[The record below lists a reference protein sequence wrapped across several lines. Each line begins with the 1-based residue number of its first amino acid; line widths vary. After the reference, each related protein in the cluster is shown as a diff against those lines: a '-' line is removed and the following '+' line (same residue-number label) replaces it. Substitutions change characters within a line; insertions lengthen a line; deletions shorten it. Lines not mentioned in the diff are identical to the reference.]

1 MRSLAEVVSAILN
14 DEGLVPR
21 QWVMDCAR
29 EGVRWDVLKSP
40 SELTGDELSIA
51 ASLVE
56 LMAERAGVSSPSWT
70 SKVPA
75 LREPL
80 YLVPACMKRSRAV
93 AEKEGPEPLR
103 RRRIYAMPDYL
114 TYS

>member
-1 MRSLAEVVSAILN
+1 MKTLAEVVSAILN

-21 QWVMDCAR
+21 QWAVDCAR
-29 EGVRWDVLKSP
+29 ERVRWDLLKKP
-40 SELTGDELSIA
+40 SEMTGDPLSIA

-70 SKVPA
+70 AEIPG
-75 LREPL
+75 LQEPL
-80 YLVPACMKRSRAV
+80 YLVPANMKRSRAV
-93 AEKEGPEPLR
+93 AEKEGPMALR